1 MSIYTYFHIHSIT
14 LHPTK
19 NIVATGSDDHTWRVW
34 AVPSGE
40 LLMTGEGHEDWISE
54 VQFHPSGDLLASCSG
69 DGVVKIWNF
78 SKLSS
83 FITLSDHRQP
93 GNVSLCAH

>member
-1 MSIYTYFHIHSIT
+1 
-14 LHPTK
+14 
-19 NIVATGSDDHTWRVW
+19 
-34 AVPSGE
+34 
-40 LLMTGEGHEDWISE
+40 MTGEGHEDWISE

-93 GNVSLCAH
+93 GNASLCVYIKIL